1 MIFLQY
7 NSSFWLKSPTILTV
21 TSTGRQQMGKHQT
34 QEMIVMIQLQQ
45 ALGERTEKFF
55 GLPGG

>member
-34 QEMIVMIQLQQ
+34 RDDSDDS
-45 ALGERTEKFF
+45 ASARSRRKD
-55 GLPGG
+55 